1 MQITLINPPIC
12 LKDVYGKFEKLASF
26 QPPLGITSLAGYLLQ
41 YDYDVKIL
49 DANATYLSIED
60 IVKELKKYPPDLVG
74 LYTISYNYPVIEALS
89 KGIREAV
96 RV

>member
-41 YDYDVKIL
+41 YGYDIKIL
-49 DANATYLSIED
+49 DANATYLTIED
-60 IVKELKKYPPDLVG
+60 IVKELKKDPPDLVG
-74 LYTISYNYPVIEALS
+74 LYTISYNYPVIEVLS
-89 KGIREAV
+89 KGYQRSSP
-96 RV
+96 